1 MYINVYSPYVGQKCI
16 DPKLKTH
23 LLHYSRFEVGVSE
36 ICNLK
41 YGKKTQ
47 NFTENIFDNLILAIT
62 HFDVHPVPL
71 YHSFEKKLCRFTIFL
86 QLIN

>member
-23 LLHYSRFEVGVSE
+23 LLHCSRS

-71 YHSFEKKLCRFTIFL
+71 YHSFEKNYADSQYFYS
-86 QLIN
+86 